1 MTPTLRDALAAARIN
16 RLKARIARAWAQ
28 RQCAA
33 EEADL
38 PVCAGCGKRHAP
50 ASPGLMKLIH
60 LIGREEDDEPATAV
74 GTGPHLN

>member
-1 MTPTLRDALAAARIN
+1 MTTLRTQLQLA
-16 RLKARIARAWAQ
+16 RLDHIKTRLRVAMAERKR
-28 RQCAA
+28 AA

-60 LIGREEDDEPATAV
+60 LIGREDAEPAEQVPA
-74 GTGPHLN
+74 GPHLN

>member
-1 MTPTLRDALAAARIN
+1 MTTLRTQLQLA
-16 RLKARIARAWAQ
+16 RLAHIKTRLRVAMAERKR
-28 RQCAA
+28 AA

-38 PVCAGCGKRHAP
+38 PVCAGCGKRHA
-50 ASPGLMKLIH
+50 AGPGLARLIH

>member
-1 MTPTLRDALAAARIN
+1 MTHLRPQLHVARLAHIKN
-16 RLKARIARAWAQ
+16 RLRVAMAERKRAE
-28 RQCAA
+28 

-50 ASPGLMKLIH
+50 ASPGLVKLIH
-60 LIGREEDDEPATAV
+60 LLGREEYDEPATAA